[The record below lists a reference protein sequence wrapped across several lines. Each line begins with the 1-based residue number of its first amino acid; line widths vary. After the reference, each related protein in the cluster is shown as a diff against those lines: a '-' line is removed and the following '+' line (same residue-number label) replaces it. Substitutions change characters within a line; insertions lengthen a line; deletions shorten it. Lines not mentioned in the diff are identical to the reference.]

1 MKKGTLIALAVVAC
15 ALLSAGQAMSQLEF
29 GVGPKLGLNFAST
42 SISPTPVYPAGATQ
56 GGRTTFM
63 IGAQAELG
71 FAKMFYVQLEPG
83 YIGKGYS
90 VSGSGGSVTVSV
102 SELQFPVLF
111 KVKFM
116 KGIIRPYAFLG
127 PNIGFV
133 MSATETFAI
142 TGQTIPDQDLKSN
155 TSSTDFSL
163 DFGGGAEY
171 NVTPKIGITG
181 DIRYSLGLANL
192 NNNPLSPGVTIKGSG
207 FQILFGAMSHIM

>member
-1 MKKGTLIALAVVAC
+1 MKKC
-15 ALLSAGQAMSQLEF
+15 ALVLVAVTCVMLFAGQAMSQIEF

-42 SISPTPVYPAGATQ
+42 SISPTPNYGAGVTQ

-71 FAKMFYVQLEPG
+71 FAKMFYIQLEPG
-83 YIGKGYS
+83 YVGKGYS
-90 VSGSGGSVTVSV
+90 VSGTGGSVTVAV

-133 MSATETFAI
+133 MSATESFAI

-155 TSSTDFSL
+155 VSSTDFSL

-192 NNNPLSPGVTIKGSG
+192 NNNPASPNVTMKGSG
-207 FQILFGAMSHIM
+207 FQILFGAMFHIM